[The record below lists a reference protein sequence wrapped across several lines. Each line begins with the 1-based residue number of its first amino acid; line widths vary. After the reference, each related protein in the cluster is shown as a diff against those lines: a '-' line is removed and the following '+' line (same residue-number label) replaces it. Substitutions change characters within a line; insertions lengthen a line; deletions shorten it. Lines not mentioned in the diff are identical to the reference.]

1 MIQVVL
7 LSVIFHP
14 VRLLYSISALGLT
27 ALFIWSLQQAF
38 RDGIHH
44 LKRLH
49 SIPCSRCAYFTGD
62 YHLKCTVHPKMALTE
77 EALECGDFESSREP
91 KLRLQKVYSSHC
103 GAANVVRN
111 FQRPSG

>member
-7 LSVIFHP
+7 LSITFHP

-62 YHLKCTVHPKMALTE
+62 YRLKCTVNPKMALTE
-77 EALECGDFESSREP
+77 EALGCRDYESCGDK
-91 KLRLQKVYSSHC
+91 KLRLQEAYSSHS